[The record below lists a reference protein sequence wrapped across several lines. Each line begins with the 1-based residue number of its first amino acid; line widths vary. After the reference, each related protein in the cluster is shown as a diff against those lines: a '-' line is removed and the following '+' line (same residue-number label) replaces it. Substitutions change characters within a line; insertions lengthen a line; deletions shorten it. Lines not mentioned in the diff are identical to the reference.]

1 VSRVRRRSL
10 LSAVALALTLAGC
23 ASGGVLD
30 VTFLAPTTNTDG
42 SPLTDVNSYRVY
54 YGTTEHPCPGGRVI
68 AAAAPKVPL
77 PPERP
82 LLVRL
87 TGLTLGTLYYV
98 AVTAVNSRGIES
110 ACTNTLSARARRADE
125 K

>member
-1 VSRVRRRSL
+1 MSRLRCLSFLSPVSI
-10 LSAVALALTLAGC
+10 ALTLAGC

-30 VTFLAPTTNTDG
+30 VTFLAPTTNNDG
-42 SPLTDVNSYRVY
+42 SPLTDLNSYRVY
-54 YGTTEHPCPGGRVI
+54 YDTTEHPCPGGRVI

-82 LLVRL
+82 LWVRL

-98 AVTAVNSRGIES
+98 AVTAVNSRGVES
-110 ACTNTLSARARRADE
+110 PCTNTVSARARRADE